1 MSLDLLKRLTEAHG
15 IPGREEA
22 IREIVIDELKPITNE
37 LHVDAMG
44 NVISHKEGQG
54 GPKVMIAAHMDEI
67 GFLISHV
74 DEKTGFL
81 RLENLG
87 GFDPRVLLAKRV
99 VIHTDSGQFIGAI
112 GTKPA
117 HILTEEERKK
127 AYAVKDLFVD
137 IGLPADQVVAKVRVG
152 DFVTLRQDFVE
163 MGDLISCK
171 ALDDRVGVYVMIE
184 AIRRVNNPTAEIYAV
199 ATTQEEVGL
208 RGARVSG
215 YEVSPDIGIALD
227 VTLACDVPGT
237 QDQDHIT
244 KLGKGTAIKIKDSS
258 SISHPRLF
266 RAFRDLAEKKNIP
279 HQFEILPRGGTDAGA
294 MQMNKE
300 GVAAITIS
308 IPTRY
313 IHSVVESAHK
323 DDIEA
328 SIALLAAFL
337 EIAHEVDLSL

>member
-1 MSLDLLKRLTEAHG
+1 MSLELLKRLTEAHG

-22 IREIVIDELKPITNE
+22 IREIVIEELKPLTDE
-37 LHVDAMG
+37 LHIDAMG
-44 NVISHKEGQG
+44 NVITRKEGQG

-81 RLENLG
+81 RLESLG
-87 GFDPRVLLAKRV
+87 GFDPRVLLAKRL
-99 VIHTDSGQFIGAI
+99 VIHTDSGEFVGAI

-127 AYAVKDLFVD
+127 PILIKDLFVD
-137 IGLPADQVVAKVRVG
+137 IGLPAEQVVENVRVG
-152 DFVTLRQDFVE
+152 DFATLRQDFVE
-163 MGDLISCK
+163 MGDLVSCK
-171 ALDDRVGVYVMIE
+171 ALDDRIGVYVMIE
-184 AIRRVNNPTAEIYAV
+184 ALRRVSKPAAEIYAV

-208 RGARVSG
+208 RGATVSG
-215 YEVSPDIGIALD
+215 YGVSPEIGIALD

-237 QDQDHIT
+237 QDQEHVT
-244 KLGKGTAIKIKDSS
+244 KLGKGTAIKIKDSA
-258 SISHPRLF
+258 SISHPKLF
-266 RAFRDLAEKKNIP
+266 RAFRDLAEKKKIP

-294 MQMNKE
+294 MQMSKE

-337 EIAHEVDLSL
+337 EIAHEVDLKL